1 MSEMINLLQ
10 WPAMFATLLSAWLV
24 ASQSKSKRKIGFW
37 VFIVSNILWV
47 IWGFDKQAYAL
58 ILMQAG
64 LFILNVRGIKKN
76 NSDNSS

>member
-1 MSEMINLLQ
+1 MNEMINLLQ

-24 ASQSKSKRKIGFW
+24 ASQSKLKRKIGFW

-58 ILMQAG
+58 ILMQGG

-76 NSDNSS
+76 NSNH